1 MVLADTRRALC
12 SEGAGIRLVLGVAF
26 CQMLSK
32 DKGFALG
39 IKPGWELVCQGAS
52 FKAALSLYCLCSLL
66 SPLLLQ
72 TVE

>member
-1 MVLADTRRALC
+1 MHMVLADTGRALC

-52 FKAALSLYCLCSLL
+52 FKAALSL
-66 SPLLLQ
+66 
-72 TVE
+72 

>member
-1 MVLADTRRALC
+1 MVLADTGRALC

-52 FKAALSLYCLCSLL
+52 FKAALPLYCLRSLL
-66 SPLLLQ
+66 SPLPQ
-72 TVE
+72 QAVE